1 MEKASI
7 FYFFKEIREKD
18 YGEKDFNDKL
28 REFSNN
34 FEISTLDY
42 INLDL
47 QKYIAK
53 EVSKDLKKNKKVKIK
68 ALIGQKGK
76 PQPFQIDYSSL
87 NSPIE
92 FERLIFLQNFLIDK
106 IFDIKSKKKI
116 DEKLVDLSNSKGT
129 EKIIMLK
136 LLGVLEFLEKKE
148 PFNMSKNM
156 LASALS
162 GITGIKSSTIQSYI
176 NPMYSPKAIQ
186 KNNPLTTEST
196 VEKVKQK
203 LSKIGFI
210 PPK

>member
-7 FYFFKEIREKD
+7 FDFFQEIREKD
-18 YGEKDFNDKL
+18 FGEKDINDKL
-28 REFSNN
+28 KEVSNN
-34 FEISTLDY
+34 FEISSLNY

-53 EVSKDLKKNKKVKIK
+53 EASKDLKKNKKVKIK

-76 PQPFQIDYSSL
+76 PQPFQLDYSSL
-87 NSPIE
+87 NNPIE
-92 FERLIFLQNFLIDK
+92 FERLIFLQKFLIDK
-106 IFDIKSKKKI
+106 IFDIKSKKII
-116 DEKLVDLSNSKGT
+116 DEKLIDLSKLKGT

-136 LLGVLEFLEKKE
+136 LLGVLEFLEKEE
-148 PFNMSKNM
+148 PFNMSKNA

-176 NPMYSPKAIQ
+176 NPMYSPNAIQ
-186 KNNPLTTEST
+186 KNNPLTTESS
-196 VEKVKQK
+196 VEKVKQN
-203 LSKIGFI
+203 LSSIGFI